1 MVRIN
6 LVPDIRGCLRKLQMG
21 KELVQ
26 YSFIFLGMTAVFCSV
41 VVGWIVL
48 R

>member
-6 LVPDIRGCLRKLQMG
+6 LIPDIRRELRLEEMG

-26 YSFIFLGMTAVFCSV
+26 YSFIFLGMTVLFLGGLMV
-41 VVGWIVL
+41 WTVL

>member
-6 LVPDIRGCLRKLQMG
+6 LIPDIRRELRLQEMG

-41 VVGWIVL
+41 VVGWSVL